1 MMAMDSLASFLV
13 LGPAIRRDD
22 VVYAQ
27 GDSGRFVGKSEA
39 ICQLLLIRCRGVLSV
54 MAFHE
59 KAGPSQADFALP
71 S

>member
-54 MAFHE
+54 MAWFRQLRTKPLVNRE
-59 KAGPSQADFALP
+59 MQ
-71 S
+71 